1 MPIRSFLSRHAIL
14 ITIIVI
20 LAIIAAVFVW
30 GDRARAEAQQSA
42 SDY

>member
-1 MPIRSFLSRHAIL
+1 MKNFLSRHAIA

-30 GDRARAEAQQSA
+30 GDRARAEVQQSA
-42 SDY
+42 SEY